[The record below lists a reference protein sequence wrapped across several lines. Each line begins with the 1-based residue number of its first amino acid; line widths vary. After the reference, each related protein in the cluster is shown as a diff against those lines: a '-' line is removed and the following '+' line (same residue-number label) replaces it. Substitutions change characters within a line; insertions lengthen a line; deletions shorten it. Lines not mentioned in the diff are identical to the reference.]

1 MATDMAAYGIY
12 PDRESFQRALEALRS
27 AGFRNSDVSAI
38 LPDPDRTWRDL
49 AHEVTIDAPH
59 LEKLRGGDQSDRPGS
74 LLANVPASRWRA
86 ARIRSGP
93 RAPSDDHSSDRAG
106 RRAEGAL
113 SPARARRF
121 VSPGH

>member
-27 AGFRNSDVSAI
+27 AGFRNSDV
-38 LPDPDRTWRDL
+38 
-49 AHEVTIDAPH
+49 TIAAPH
-59 LEKLRGGDQSDRPGS
+59 FEKLRGGDQSDRPGS